1 MNRVT
6 VKALRFYETQ
16 GQLMPAHIDEE
27 NSYRYYTMSQMAV
40 VHQIT
45 ALKQAGF
52 TLEDIA
58 RINAGDDKDV
68 FLLHIASICWKYSRN
83 YKQIVV

>member
-6 VKALRFYETQ
+6 VQALRFYETQ
-16 GQLMPAHIDEE
+16 GLLMPAHIDEE
-27 NSYRYYTMSQMAV
+27 NGYRYYTMSQMAV